1 MLTGFTRVRF
11 YCILGTVT
19 RKMAHL
25 TALPTLRLSHEFLLG
40 NLRRLLHVLAAAGH
54 CRLTVRVHFLGIR
67 SFSCLDPWVVLEA
80 TFPLGFTFRFSFAL
94 A

>member
-1 MLTGFTRVRF
+1 MLLGFPRVRF

-19 RKMAHL
+19 REMARL
-25 TALPTLRLSHEFLLG
+25 TASPTFSLGQKFLLG
-40 NLRRLLHVLAAAGH
+40 TLRRLLHVFTAAGH
-54 CRLTVRVHFLGIR
+54 YRLTMCVHFLGIR
-67 SFSCLDPWVVLEA
+67 SFSCLDPWVALEA

>member
-11 YCILGTVT
+11 YCILGTVA
-19 RKMAHL
+19 RKMARL

-40 NLRRLLHVLAAAGH
+40 NLRRLLHVLAAASH
-54 CRLTVRVHFLGIR
+54 CRLAVCVHFLGMR
-67 SFSCLDPWVVLEA
+67 SFSYLDPWVALEA
-80 TFPLGFTFRFSFAL
+80 TFPLRFTFRFSFAL